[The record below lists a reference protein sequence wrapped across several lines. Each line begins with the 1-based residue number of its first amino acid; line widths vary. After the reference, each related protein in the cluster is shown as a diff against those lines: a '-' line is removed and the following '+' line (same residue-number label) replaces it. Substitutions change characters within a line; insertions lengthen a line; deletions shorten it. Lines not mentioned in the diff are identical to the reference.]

1 MTKKEKCARI
11 RSKLAKDM
19 EDVHIQ
25 EIKELKIS
33 EIDAKRKGHF
43 ILEKVETNTESITVA
58 QWLLQVILRKKNNK
72 TKQSKTKQTKNK
84 QKNPPTP
91 PRSKTMQ
98 GISGNYNFLYRG

>member
-43 ILEKVETNTESITVA
+43 LLEKVETNTESITVA
-58 QWLLQVILRKKNNK
+58 QWLLQVILRKKKN
-72 TKQSKTKQTKNK
+72 KTKQTKNK
-84 QKNPPTP
+84 QQNPPIP